1 MMPLLSFGAELE
13 IRVIYDNTSAQPGIQ
28 EDWGYAALVDFRGHR
43 ILFDSGTKPDLFLTN
58 LSKMQIDPASITQAM
73 ISHEHR
79 DHRSGIYKL
88 YPLHRRLTTHFLDRF
103 PAEAFAEAEQV
114 GMTPRR
120 VSGPMQLAPGL
131 WTTGAI
137 EGDPPEQSLVIETS
151 KGLVLMT
158 GCSHPGIV
166 KIVQTVEKQ
175 RGVDSIRML
184 IGGFHLFR
192 AGADEIDVMGNR
204 LRALGVRR
212 IVPAHCTGDLAKEK
226 FAALWK
232 DDYGTAGAGKRLVL
246 D

>member
-13 IRVIYDNTSAQPGIQ
+13 IRVIYDNTSAQAGVQ

-43 ILFDSGTKPDLFLTN
+43 ILFDSGTKPDLFLAN
-58 LSKMQIDPASITQAM
+58 LRKLQIDPESIAQAV

-88 YPLHRRLTTHFLDRF
+88 YPLHPRLTAFFLDRF
-103 PAEAFAEAEQV
+103 PAEAFAEAQQV
-114 GMTPRR
+114 GMKPRR
-120 VSGPMQLAPGL
+120 VTGPEQLAPGL

-137 EGDPPEQSLVIETS
+137 EGDPPEQALVMETS
-151 KGLVLMT
+151 KGVVLMT

-166 KIVQTVEKQ
+166 KIVETVKQQ
-175 RGVDSIRML
+175 RGVESIRML

-192 AGADEIDVMGNR
+192 TGADQIEEIGKR
-204 LRALGVRR
+204 LQALRVER
-212 IVPAHCTGDLAKEK
+212 IVPAHCTGDPAKER
-226 FAALWK
+226 FAAMWK
-232 DDYGTAGAGKRLVL
+232 EKYGTAGAGKRLVL